1 MTMRKLLALSLV
13 MVSLSA
19 CNATVNVPAP
29 TAQQA
34 TAGTTTS
41 ARSNFEVADTSVK
54 AQTAADLTL
63 YRCEFDEV
71 EKIWIYFYY
80 SPSQNKSYKC
90 KVKDPNR
97 AEVVEVTEADKQHQA
112 GSTIDKSKWN
122 VDSTQVQTIVNQT
135 VNVNVTNNVTNN
147 TTINNLT
154 LISAEECKARTGK
167 DADGPVWVAI
177 VNNVNTYISANT
189 GTVVVQVPAAGAS
202 PMPTTAPSATPSVRF
217 RLSAT
222 AMPAAA
228 LSLNLTLTGA
238 AEVPPVTTTGTGTAT
253 VTLNAEKS
261 QLMLTGS
268 ATGLSG
274 PITGAHIHR
283 GTETEAGPV
292 VKGLVVSGET
302 FSVTWSL
309 TDADAPLTTALIEDL
324 LAGRLYVNVHTEAN
338 PNGELR
344 AQIKATAQ

>member
-71 EKIWIYFYY
+71 EKIWIYFYH

-90 KVKDPNR
+90 KFKDPNR
-97 AEVVEVTEADKQHQA
+97 ADVVEVTEAGKQHQA
-112 GSTIDKSKWN
+112 GSTIDKSMWN

-135 VNVNVTNNVTNN
+135 INVNVTNNVT

-167 DADGPVWVAI
+167 DADGPVWVAL

-189 GTVVVQVPAAGAS
+189 GSVVVQVPTTGAS
-202 PMPTTAPSATPSVRF
+202 PMPSTAPTATPSA
-217 RLSAT
+217 SPT

-228 LSLNLTLTGA
+228 LSLNLTLNGA
-238 AEVPPVTTTGTGTAT
+238 AEVPAVTTTGTGTAT

-261 QLMLTGS
+261 QLTLTGS
-268 ATGLSG
+268 ASGLSG

-302 FSVTWSL
+302 FSVNWSM

-344 AQIKATAQ
+344 AQIKAAVQ

>member
-1 MTMRKLLALSLV
+1 
-13 MVSLSA
+13 
-19 CNATVNVPAP
+19 
-29 TAQQA
+29 
-34 TAGTTTS
+34 
-41 ARSNFEVADTSVK
+41 
-54 AQTAADLTL
+54 
-63 YRCEFDEV
+63 
-71 EKIWIYFYY
+71 
-80 SPSQNKSYKC
+80 
-90 KVKDPNR
+90 
-97 AEVVEVTEADKQHQA
+97 
-112 GSTIDKSKWN
+112 
-122 VDSTQVQTIVNQT
+122 VQTIVNQT

-189 GTVVVQVPAAGAS
+189 GTVVVQVPATGAS
-202 PMPTTAPSATPSVRF
+202 PAPTTAPSATPSA
-217 RLSAT
+217 SPT
-222 AMPAAA
+222 AMPEAA

-261 QLMLTGS
+261 QLTLTGS
-268 ATGLSG
+268 ATGLTG

-283 GTETEAGPV
+283 GTETESGPV